1 MTLDLA
7 IRVLC
12 IALSRPTLTNREAIE
27 IIEYHLRRNRIARAS
42 HRKTWINA
50 HRNVEY
56 KLLL

>member
-1 MTLDLA
+1 LA

-27 IIEYHLRRNRIARAS
+27 IIEYHLRRNRIARTS